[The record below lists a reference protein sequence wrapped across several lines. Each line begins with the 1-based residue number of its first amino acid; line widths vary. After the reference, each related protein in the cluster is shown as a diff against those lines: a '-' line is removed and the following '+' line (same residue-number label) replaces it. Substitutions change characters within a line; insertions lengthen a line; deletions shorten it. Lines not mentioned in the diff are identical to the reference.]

1 MEMDAYQ
8 AIVTRQSIRKY
19 TAERV
24 PDEVIQELLTA
35 GMSAPSGGNSRPWH
49 FVVVTARE
57 QLDALAV
64 LKPVLARAPLAIVVC
79 GDTELSKHKEAWAI
93 NCSLASQN
101 ILLAAHARGL
111 GAVWLGCYP
120 VPDRVARVVD
130 ILSLPDRVI
139 PLNMIA
145 IGYPAEEKDTVDRYD
160 ASRVHY
166 NKW

>member
-1 MEMDAYQ
+1 
-8 AIVTRQSIRKY
+8 
-19 TAERV
+19 V

-49 FVVVTARE
+49 FVVVTARD

-64 LKPVLARAPLAIVVC
+64 LKPVLGRAPVAIVVC
-79 GDTELSKHKEAWAI
+79 GDTELGKYKEAWAI

-101 ILLAAHARGL
+101 VLLAAHTRGL

-120 VPDRVARVVD
+120 VPDRVARVAD
-130 ILSLPDRVI
+130 ILSLPGHVI

-145 IGYPAEEKDTVDRYD
+145 IGYPAEEKDTVDRHD

-166 NKW
+166 NRWWSAD

>member
-1 MEMDAYQ
+1 MDAYE
-8 AIVTRQSIRKY
+8 AIITRHSIRKY
-19 TAERV
+19 TAEPV

-64 LKPVLARAPLAIVVC
+64 LKPVLGRAPLAIVVC
-79 GDTELSKHKEAWAI
+79 GAPKLCKYEGAWAI

-101 ILLAAHARGL
+101 ILLAAHARSL

-130 ILSLPDRVI
+130 ILSLPEHVI

-145 IGYPAEEKDTVDRYD
+145 IGYPAEEKDAVNRYD

>member
-1 MEMDAYQ
+1 MHIKPSLLA
-8 AIVTRQSIRKY
+8 TRRSVRKY
-19 TAERV
+19 TAQPV
-24 PDEVIQELLTA
+24 PDEMIQELLTA

-49 FVVVTARE
+49 FVVVTARD

-64 LKPVLARAPLAIVVC
+64 LKPVLERAPVAIVVC
-79 GDTELSKHKEAWAI
+79 GDTELVKHKEAWAI

-101 ILLAAHARGL
+101 ILLAAHAKGL

-120 VPDRVARVVD
+120 VPDRVARAVD
-130 ILSLPDRVI
+130 ILGLPEHVT

-145 IGYPAEEKDTVDRYD
+145 IGHPAEDKDTVDRYD

-166 NKW
+166 DRW

>member
-1 MEMDAYQ
+1 MDAYQ
-8 AIVTRQSIRKY
+8 AIITRRSIRTY
-19 TAERV
+19 TTEPV

-35 GMSAPSGGNSRPWH
+35 GMSAPSGGDCRPWH

-57 QLDALAV
+57 QLDALAA
-64 LKPVLARAPLAIVVC
+64 LKPVLARAPAAIVVC
-79 GDTELSKHKEAWAI
+79 GDTTLVKHKEAWAI

-120 VPDRVARVVD
+120 ASERVARVAEV
-130 ILSLPDRVI
+130 LSLPAHVT

-145 IGYPAEEKDTVDRYD
+145 IGYPAEKKDAVDRYD
-160 ASRVHY
+160 ASRIHY

>member
-1 MEMDAYQ
+1 MDTYE
-8 AIVTRQSIRKY
+8 AITSRRSIRQY
-19 TAERV
+19 TADPV
-24 PDEVIQELLTA
+24 PDEMIQELLTA
-35 GMSAPSGGNSRPWH
+35 AMSAPSGGNSRPWH

-57 QLDALAV
+57 QLNALAV
-64 LKPVLARAPLAIVVC
+64 LKQVLERAPLAIVVC
-79 GDTELSKHKEAWAI
+79 GDSELGRNKVSWAI

-120 VPDRVARVVD
+120 DPDRVARVAE
-130 ILSLPDRVI
+130 ILGLPEHIV

-145 IGYPAEEKDTVDRYD
+145 IGYPAEEKSTENRYD

>member
-1 MEMDAYQ
+1 MDAYQ
-8 AIVTRQSIRKY
+8 AIITCHSIRKY
-19 TAERV
+19 TAQPV

-35 GMSAPSGGNSRPWH
+35 GMSAPSGGDSRPWH

-64 LKPVLARAPLAIVVC
+64 LKPVLGRAPMAIVVC
-79 GDTELSKHKEAWAI
+79 GDTELCKHKEAWAI

-120 VPDRVARVVD
+120 VPDRVARVAD
-130 ILSLPDRVI
+130 ILSLPEHVT

-145 IGYPAEEKDTVDRYD
+145 IGYPAEEKAAIDRYD

>member
-1 MEMDAYQ
+1 MDAYE
-8 AIVTRQSIRKY
+8 AITSRRSIRQY
-19 TAERV
+19 TADPV
-24 PDEVIQELLTA
+24 PDEMIQELLTA
-35 GMSAPSGGNSRPWH
+35 AMCAPSGGNSRPWH

-64 LKPVLARAPLAIVVC
+64 LKPILERAPLAIVVC
-79 GDTELSKHKEAWAI
+79 GDTELGKHKEAWAI

-120 VPDRVARVVD
+120 APDRVARVTDV
-130 ILSLPDRVI
+130 LSLPEHVI

-145 IGYPAEEKDTVDRYD
+145 IGYPAEEKDVTDRYD

-166 NKW
+166 DKW

>member
-1 MEMDAYQ
+1 MDAYE
-8 AIVTRQSIRKY
+8 AITSRRSIRQY
-19 TAERV
+19 TADPV
-24 PDEVIQELLTA
+24 PDEMIQELLTA
-35 GMSAPSGGNSRPWH
+35 AMSAPSGGDSRPWH

-57 QLDALAV
+57 QLDALAI
-64 LKPVLARAPLAIVVC
+64 LKPVLARAPVAIVVC
-79 GDTELSKHKEAWAI
+79 GNTELSKHKEAWAI

-120 VPDRVARVVD
+120 VLDRVARVVD
-130 ILSLPDRVI
+130 ILSLPEHVI

-145 IGYPAEEKDTVDRYD
+145 IGYPAEEKDAVDRYD

-166 NKW
+166 NRW

>member
-1 MEMDAYQ
+1 MDAYE
-8 AIVTRQSIRKY
+8 AITSRRSIRQY
-19 TAERV
+19 TADPV
-24 PDEVIQELLTA
+24 PDEMIQELLTA

-64 LKPVLARAPLAIVVC
+64 LKPVLARAPVAIVVC
-79 GDTELSKHKEAWAI
+79 GDTTLVKHKEAWGI

-101 ILLAAHARGL
+101 ILLTAHAKGL

-120 VPDRVARVVD
+120 DPDRVARVAET
-130 ILSLPDRVI
+130 LGLPEHII

-145 IGYPAEEKDTVDRYD
+145 IGYPAEQKSTENRYD
-160 ASRVHY
+160 VSRVHY
-166 NKW
+166 DKW